1 MSGKF
6 AYLHECLFVCLYL
19 TLADMFL
26 FGFLE
31 KTGELNSAGLSKSNI
46 GRLPFHYHRFQ
57 MATTCHCH
65 IVLDSYVFNNY
76 ILITIGI

>member
-1 MSGKF
+1 
-6 AYLHECLFVCLYL
+6 
-19 TLADMFL
+19 MFL

-31 KTGELNSAGLSKSNI
+31 NTGELNSDKLYTSLAGLSKSNI

-57 MATTCHCH
+57 MAMTCHCH

-76 ILITIGI
+76 YILITIGI